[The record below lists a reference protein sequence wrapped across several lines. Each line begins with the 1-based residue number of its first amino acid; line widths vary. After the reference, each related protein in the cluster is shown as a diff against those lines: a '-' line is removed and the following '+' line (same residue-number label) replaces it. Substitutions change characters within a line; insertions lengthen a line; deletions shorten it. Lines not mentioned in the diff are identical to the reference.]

1 LLELYLAALTLGSV
15 DFSCV
20 HQYLQGMREVV
31 KTALVPYTPAQ
42 MFALVADFERYPEF
56 VPWVSE
62 SKVLERGSDYVVG
75 RLSMHRAGV
84 RESFTTRNT
93 LRAPERIDMQLVQ
106 GPFKSLDG
114 VWTFDDLAGRGTKVG
129 LRMRFEFA
137 NAMLSLLLS
146 RSFEKNCTQLV
157 DAFVSRAREAYA
169 GK

>member
-1 LLELYLAALTLGSV
+1 
-15 DFSCV
+15 
-20 HQYLQGMREVV
+20 MREVV
-31 KTALVPYTPAQ
+31 KTALVSYTPAQ

-62 SKVLERGSDYVVG
+62 SDVLERGAEHVVG
-75 RLSMHRAGV
+75 RLSMHRGGV

-93 LRAPERIDMQLVQ
+93 LRAPQEIHMQLIE
-106 GPFKSLDG
+106 GPFKTLDG
-114 VWTFDDLAGRGTKVG
+114 VWTFSDLAGRGTKVG

-157 DAFVSRAREAYA
+157 DAFVSRAHEVYG